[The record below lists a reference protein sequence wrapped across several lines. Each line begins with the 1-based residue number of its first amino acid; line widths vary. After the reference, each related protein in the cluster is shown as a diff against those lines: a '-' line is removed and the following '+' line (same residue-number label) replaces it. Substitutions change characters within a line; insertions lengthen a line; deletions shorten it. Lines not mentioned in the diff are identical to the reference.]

1 MRSHQTS
8 RTWQIS
14 HFGIKYEFGISF
26 KREKK
31 MDAEDKILMMGYLLM
46 KKRRNHQQQKQWS
59 EKYFCWITRCHS
71 SFVVT
76 CCTTFCHLLT
86 LVITQCT
93 TRLSFYKRSFLYC
106 FIELQSLPNFVC
118 SCIFDGLTS
127 KVADVLAVFLWSQ

>member
-71 SFVVT
+71 LYHFLS
-76 CCTTFCHLLT
+76 
-86 LVITQCT
+86 LVITRYT
-93 TRLSFYKRSFLYC
+93 TRLPFYKRSFLYC

-127 KVADVLAVFLWSQ
+127 KVADVLAVFL

>member
-76 CCTTFCHLLT
+76 RHSLS
-86 LVITQCT
+86 LVVPLFVTCWHS
-93 TRLSFYKRSFLYC
+93 LSLNVPLVCR
-106 FIELQSLPNFVC
+106 FISDPFSTVLS
-118 SCIFDGLTS
+118 SS
-127 KVADVLAVFLWSQ
+127 KVYQILFVHAFLMV